1 MTIAALQGTLLM
13 YTMEKSNLTQ
23 KLMGIMDNVNIAMVN
38 STDLMEQT
46 NEKRAYYSDK
56 AQTDAVYADSTQY
69 QIDSSAVEDDYELQ
83 LSKINSWDSQLQQE
97 KSSIET
103 ELKIITTYEES
114 WTTLLKGNIKK
125 DFTFGSSSGS

>member
-56 AQTDAVYADSTQY
+56 AQNDAVYADSTQY

-97 KSSIET
+97 KSSVET
-103 ELKIITTYEES
+103 ELKVITTYEES

-125 DFTFGSSSGS
+125 DFTYGSSSGS